1 MSTKDTIS
9 WFRDRV
15 QQLET
20 DAEAHRKTLD
30 KVLQERLFSDK
41 VLDSLPGIFYLYD
54 EEGQLIRWNKNHEL
68 FTGFS
73 GEDLRTRKLFDWI
86 SEENRNLVSSTIQ
99 KVFLHD
105 ERINIEAGL
114 LVKDGSFVPYL
125 FTGVRMTINRK
136 RYLLGM
142 GIDLSEQK
150 KTEEALRKSEENY
163 RAIFEN
169 AVDGIY
175 QSTPDGKMVSCN
187 PAMASLLGY
196 ISVEEFL
203 ASVKDVAEDMYFRP
217 SDRAMFLVRIQQS
230 GTISGHEVEF
240 RHRDGHHIWVSINA
254 RQITDQNGKLQ
265 LIEGIATDIT
275 KKKHQDDLLRQQE
288 AYLRKENVRLRSNIK
303 DRYRFGEI
311 IGKSRVMQHVYELI
325 LKAAAT
331 DANTIVYGESGTGKE
346 LVARA
351 IHKLSDRKSQRFITV
366 NCGAIPENLLESEF
380 FGYRK
385 GAFTGADKDKK
396 GYLDIANG
404 GTLFLDEL
412 GEIDQK
418 LQVKLLRV
426 LDGYSFTPVG
436 GEESK
441 ITDVRIIAATN
452 RDLQAQ
458 VLKGEMREDFFYRI
472 HIIPIHV
479 PPLRERKEDI
489 PLLIDHF
496 LRTNSDTGNDISPV
510 IPGEMMEHILRHHWP
525 GNVRELQ
532 NVLHRYRS
540 LNQFDLLKEMSAP
553 LQPKEKIPFEPIEA
567 QGESYHATMADFEK
581 KLLIRSLE
589 NHQWRRDEAA
599 RSMQLPLR
607 TFCRKLKQHNL
618 VRQKKCHK

>member
-1 MSTKDTIS
+1 MSIKDTIS
-9 WFRDRV
+9 GFQGRI
-15 QQLET
+15 QQLE
-20 DAEAHRKTLD
+20 AEAD
-30 KVLQERLFSDK
+30 KHHKALEQVLQEQLFSEK

-54 EEGQLIRWNKNHEL
+54 EEGQLVRWNKNHEL
-68 FTGFS
+68 LTGFS
-73 GEDLRTRKLFDWI
+73 SEELRTGNLFDWI
-86 SEENRNLVSSTIQ
+86 SEEDHSFITATIQ
-99 KVFLHD
+99 QVILYGK
-105 ERINIEAGL
+105 RITIESKL
-114 LVKDGSFVPYL
+114 LLKDGTFAPYL
-125 FTGVRMTINRK
+125 FTGVRMIVNGK

-142 GIDLSEQK
+142 GMDLTAQK

-187 PAMASLLGY
+187 PAMAKLLGY
-196 ISVEEFL
+196 NSVEEFMAL
-203 ASVKDVAEDMYFRP
+203 GKEVAEDMYFRP
-217 SDRAMFLVRIQQS
+217 SDRAMFLTRIRQS

-254 RQITDQNGKLQ
+254 RQITDQDGSLQ

-275 KKKHQDDLLRQQE
+275 EKKRQEDLLRRQE

-311 IGKSRVMQHVYELI
+311 IGKSRVMQQVYELI

-331 DANTIVYGESGTGKE
+331 DANTIIYGESGTGKE

-385 GAFTGADKDKK
+385 GAFTGADKDKQ

-426 LDGYSFTPVG
+426 LDGYSYTPVG
-436 GEESK
+436 GGESK
-441 ITDVRIIAATN
+441 IADVRIIAATN

-458 VLKGEMREDFFYRI
+458 VLKRAMREDFFYRI
-472 HIIPIHV
+472 HIIPIHI

-489 PLLIDHF
+489 PLLMDHF
-496 LRTNSDTGNDISPV
+496 LRENSNSGNEISSI
-510 IPGEMMEHILRHHWP
+510 IPGEMMEQILRHHWP

-532 NVLHRYRS
+532 NVLHRYQS
-540 LNQFDLLKEMSAP
+540 LNQFDLLNEMSP
-553 LQPKEKIPFEPIEA
+553 PPRPKEKIAFAPIEA

-581 KLLIRSLE
+581 KLLIHCLE
-589 NHQWRRDEAA
+589 KHQWRRDEAA

-607 TFCRKLKQHNL
+607 TFYRKLKQHNL
-618 VRQKKCHK
+618 IRQKKCRK